1 MYACKFVPN
10 TKYNTTRC
18 MVEELPFLASENRD
32 TRTVCMKEKS
42 LNFTKL
48 SIWCDSVRL
57 HDTLF
62 SLEGICHTG
71 PADISLSTQ
80 RLDGTQMLERLDLKW
95 GATDCTLLVMF
106 AQRQSLVMS
115 TFPHKSHCL
124 S

>member
-1 MYACKFVPN
+1 
-10 TKYNTTRC
+10 
-18 MVEELPFLASENRD
+18 
-32 TRTVCMKEKS
+32 MKEKS

-95 GATDCTLLVMF
+95 GELHRLYPACYVCTAAISCNVHIPTQVTLFIIGRTVIEFM
-106 AQRQSLVMS
+106 MS
-115 TFPHKSHCL
+115 TNT
-124 S
+124 

>member
-1 MYACKFVPN
+1 MTA
-10 TKYNTTRC
+10 
-18 MVEELPFLASENRD
+18 
-32 TRTVCMKEKS
+32 KS

-80 RLDGTQMLERLDLKW
+80 RLDGTQMLERLDLKQEN
-95 GATDCTLLVMF
+95 GSQAVCVVDPLHYVSYPQPNFLSKLSQTDS
-106 AQRQSLVMS
+106 QINS
-115 TFPHKSHCL
+115 
-124 S
+124 

>member
-1 MYACKFVPN
+1 MTA
-10 TKYNTTRC
+10 
-18 MVEELPFLASENRD
+18 
-32 TRTVCMKEKS
+32 KS

-80 RLDGTQMLERLDLKW
+80 RLDGTQMLERLDLKR
-95 GATDCTLLVMF
+95 GEFHILC
-106 AQRQSLVMS
+106 S
-115 TFPHKSHCL
+115 TICKVQKVL
-124 S
+124 EGKKARGN